1 MVLPP
6 EKFNSTHIAV
16 ESNGYGCDE
25 HRSYILS
32 NLALCG
38 AESLECL
45 ICRQTLLIYD
55 SFPLIDGLMFQSPE
69 SYVDQL
75 TPTEYEP
82 PYVSFTKLAEILL
95 FLVQSQRR
103 ANVYSWNLCLV
114 RRTERY
120 PV

>member
-55 SFPLIDGLMFQSPE
+55 SFPLLDGLMFQSPE

-82 PYVSFTKLAEILL
+82 PYVSLTFLL
-95 FLVQSQRR
+95 FDPS
-103 ANVYSWNLCLV
+103 
-114 RRTERY
+114 
-120 PV
+120 

>member
-82 PYVSFTKLAEILL
+82 PYVSF
-95 FLVQSQRR
+95 
-103 ANVYSWNLCLV
+103 
-114 RRTERY
+114 
-120 PV
+120 